1 MSRGRRPGI
10 RKTIGAWSWNSTILW
25 SKIVET
31 DADSCWAW
39 LGSRGPQT
47 NLFGVRHND
56 QAQMTQARRI
66 LYRDV
71 FNEDCDD
78 KQIKHTCGNAYCM
91 NWQHF
96 ELRPNQHMYRLDG
109 TDRHTPKPEKPQT
122 YIPRAKMME
131 VSANRRW
138 WNE

>member
-1 MSRGRRPGI
+1 MAKGKRAGE
-10 RKTIGAWSWNSTILW
+10 RKQIGEWEWNSTVLW
-25 SKIVET
+25 SKIVKT

-39 LGSRGPQT
+39 LGSVGPQT
-47 NLFGVRHND
+47 NLFGGRRKG

-78 KQIKHTCGNAYCM
+78 KQIKHSCGNAFCM

-96 ELRPNQHMYRLDG
+96 VVRPNQRKYYLDG
-109 TDRHTPKPEKPQT
+109 ELRGTRVKPDKT
-122 YIPRAKMME
+122 IGLTRAKLVPVRQE
-131 VSANRRW
+131 RW
-138 WNE
+138 WNV